1 MAKCATLDDLN
12 ITTKHRVRIV
22 GDRGIYLRGNNMFLD
37 RSTPIYRYIKQ
48 SSLCKMLTD
57 GVLHVPNIQSF
68 TDIREKR
75 GISKI
80 IESTNDNVLSTI
92 DGKDAKSWPLSLK
105 FHEVPN
111 IKTFRRKERIRKG
124 ALVCASCWT
133 LDKRSDNSQKENY
146 LMWKSYGG
154 NEVSCRISSTIGK
167 LIDSIQNTRNDIVIE
182 NMVYGNAQVGN
193 EYENNIF
200 HKTIHYEDEQEIRMV
215 VLSTNPN
222 GVNLKVNVSSLIQE
236 IKVSPFVSRCVA
248 DESVL
253 LIKSFCMK
261 YPKINVDYS
270 EIKEYPY
277 VCSLNDTERRIK
289 GERI

>member
-12 ITTKHRVRIV
+12 VAENHRIRVVR
-22 GDRGIYLRGNNMFLD
+22 DHGIYLKGNGMSLEL
-37 RSTPIYRYIKQ
+37 STPIYRYIKQ
-48 SSLCKMLTD
+48 STLCSMLTE
-57 GVLHVPNIQSF
+57 GIMHVSNIQNF
-68 TDIREKR
+68 TDLREKR
-75 GISKI
+75 GMSKI
-80 IESTNDNVLSTI
+80 IESSNDKLFSSMNSNDYRLWS
-92 DGKDAKSWPLSLK
+92 LSLG
-105 FHEVPN
+105 FRDVPN
-111 IKTFRRKERIRKG
+111 LKTFRREESVRKRS
-124 ALVCASCWT
+124 LVCASCWT
-133 LDKRSDNSQKENY
+133 LDVRSDNSQKENY

-167 LIDSIQNTRNDIVIE
+167 LVDSIQNTRNDIVIE

-200 HKTIHYEDEQEIRMV
+200 HKTIHYEDDQEIRMV

-236 IKVSPFVSRCVA
+236 ITVSPFVSRCIA
-248 DESVL
+248 DESAL
-253 LIKSFCMK
+253 LIRSYCRK
-261 YPKINVDYS
+261 YPKIKVSHS
-270 EIKEYPY
+270 EVKEYPY

>member
-80 IESTNDNVLSTI
+80 IESTNDNVLSHI
-92 DGKDAKSWPLSLK
+92 DVKDVKSWPLSLK
-105 FHEVPN
+105 FREVPN

-124 ALVCASCWT
+124 SLVCASCWT
-133 LDKRSDNSQKENY
+133 LDVRSDNSQKENY

-236 IKVSPFVSRCVA
+236 ITVSPFVSRCIA
-248 DESVL
+248 DESAL
-253 LIKSFCMK
+253 LIRSYCRK
-261 YPKINVDYS
+261 YPKIKVSHS
-270 EIKEYPY
+270 EVKEYPY